1 MAIEQDNDAE
11 RSDRI
16 DTILRQ
22 IRETQ
27 TRVEQRVAEG
37 KARAEQI
44 AAERRDAQPLPRHV
58 VR

>member
-1 MAIEQDNDAE
+1 MAVERDNDAE

-22 IRETQ
+22 IRDTQ
-27 TRVEQRVAEG
+27 TRVERRVAEG

-44 AAERRDAQPLPRHV
+44 AAERRRAQPPPRHSAA
-58 VR
+58 